1 MLFELTIVMNISC
14 TDILN

>member
-1 MLFELTIVMNISC
+1 MLFELTIVMNISR